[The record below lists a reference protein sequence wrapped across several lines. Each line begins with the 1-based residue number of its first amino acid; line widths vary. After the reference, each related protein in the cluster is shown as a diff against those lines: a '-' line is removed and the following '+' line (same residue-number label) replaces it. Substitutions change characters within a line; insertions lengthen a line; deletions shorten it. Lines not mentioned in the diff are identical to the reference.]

1 MPYLFVGII
10 LVSFVS
16 GYGFAYKVSRA
27 EIIKMSDSIDAMNQ
41 DAERT
46 LAALTEEADK
56 AHDEALKLNRE
67 LEDANVS
74 ALNAI
79 NSQRDAFK
87 SVRMY
92 DHYGRK
98 GDSCPKAKNSDT
110 TEVARA
116 VEDRHELSDELT
128 NFLKS
133 EAYRADQVS
142 AYAQLCQKYI
152 YTLKDSNYGASE
164 SR

>member
-10 LVSFVS
+10 VASFAS

-27 EIIKMSDSIDAMNQ
+27 EIIKMSDSISDMNRE
-41 DAERT
+41 AELQ
-46 LAALTEEADK
+46 LATLTEEADK
-56 AHDEALKLNRE
+56 AHTEALKLNKE

-74 ALNAI
+74 AINAI
-79 NSQRDAFK
+79 NSQRDAFNP
-87 SVRMY
+87 VRMY
-92 DHYGRK
+92 DNSRK
-98 GDSCPKAKNSDT
+98 SSSCTKAKNSDT
-110 TEVARA
+110 TEVAGA
-116 VEDRHELSDELT
+116 DEDRHELSDELT